1 MPSGSLF
8 LLCRYPLAFILNMP
22 PTTNTESKVMYSR
35 ALPTLTAMFG
45 VNKHITLEDAD
56 DFDDEWLAA
65 QLKI

>member
-1 MPSGSLF
+1 
-8 LLCRYPLAFILNMP
+8 MP